1 MRREMARTR
10 MLEAGARQMPD
21 GRLVMPDVYDA
32 HMEKVK
38 ALGGDEVIE
47 YPFDYGGPLNRTQS
61 RESQEELRTL
71 LIGRRNFQPW
81 LDVRKPLEP
90 GLIGRLHGDF
100 DQLIVRVLGEHKTGG
115 LLVLHGDDC
124 ILWLEGVTP
133 PAGQDEML
141 LDQVFE
147 VLKHRKYTSADGQ
160 DREVPYLRIPKCAD
174 DLNAIRSEL
183 VTEFTENLKKRTEP
197 KNIDGLR
204 PSDK

>member
-1 MRREMARTR
+1 MRTLLTLSLMLWPMFLFAQKPRLSNPPSYERNSAEDLMRREMARTR

-81 LDVRKPLEP
+81 LDVRKPLE
-90 GLIGRLHGDF
+90 
-100 DQLIVRVLGEHKTGG
+100 
-115 LLVLHGDDC
+115 
-124 ILWLEGVTP
+124 
-133 PAGQDEML
+133 
-141 LDQVFE
+141 
-147 VLKHRKYTSADGQ
+147 
-160 DREVPYLRIPKCAD
+160 
-174 DLNAIRSEL
+174 
-183 VTEFTENLKKRTEP
+183 
-197 KNIDGLR
+197 
-204 PSDK
+204 